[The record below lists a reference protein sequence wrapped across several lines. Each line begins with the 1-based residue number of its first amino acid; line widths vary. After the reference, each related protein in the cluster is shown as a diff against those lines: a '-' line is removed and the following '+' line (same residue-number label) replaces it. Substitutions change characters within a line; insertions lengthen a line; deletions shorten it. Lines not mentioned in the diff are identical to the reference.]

1 MARLY
6 ILHPVDRRFDPVPVH
21 HSTFPA
27 TNDMHSN
34 KIAAIPAGSHYGGKR
49 SASRDLLIFLSAAA
63 AMVTAGNGDENTVP
77 RPPAS
82 KEGALAEKVN
92 AQTRKLLPAKPD
104 RNEIFD
110 AYVSKTSP
118 DVAWSR
124 AWMKAIDFS
133 GVAWDNPR
141 TLTLISPRHAL
152 MARHYQRKVGSKVT
166 FHDKRGR
173 PVTRKISGIENLI
186 HDIAVV
192 ILGED
197 VPATIKSYRLLPPGE
212 SYSELLRGSHTLI
225 TAWAKG
231 ERKVR
236 IHAISSVHAGLVSF
250 VDVATLPAK
259 FFDPLIAGD
268 SGNPSFLW
276 LNNEPVL
283 IETHTYGGSG
293 RGPFFS
299 TPENF
304 AKINAAMLKLSKA
317 HKAPVHQLRTVP
329 AG

>member
-1 MARLY
+1 
-6 ILHPVDRRFDPVPVH
+6 
-21 HSTFPA
+21 
-27 TNDMHSN
+27 MHSI
-34 KIAAIPAGSHYGGKR
+34 KTAAISAGRHYFGK
-49 SASRDLLIFLSAAA
+49 LPGILGLPCFLSVSLAL
-63 AMVTAGNGDENTVP
+63 VSAGNGQTIPVP
-77 RPPAS
+77 RPPTS
-82 KEGALAEKVN
+82 KEGAIAGKVN

-104 RNEIFD
+104 RKEIFD

-124 AWMKAIDFS
+124 SWMKAIDFS
-133 GVAWDNPR
+133 GVAWDSPR
-141 TLTLISPRHAL
+141 TLTLVSPRHAL

-166 FHDKRGR
+166 FHDRRGK
-173 PVTRKISGIENLI
+173 PVTRKISGIENLS

-192 ILGED
+192 ILDEN
-197 VPATIKSYRLLPPGE
+197 VPPTIKTYRLLPPGE
-212 SYSELLRGSHTLI
+212 SYSELLRGSHALI

-236 IHAISSVHAGLVSF
+236 IHAIFSVHAGLVTF
-250 VDVATLPAK
+250 VDAATLPAK
-259 FFDPLIAGD
+259 FFEPLITGD
-268 SGNPSFLW
+268 SGNPTFLW

-304 AKINAAMLKLSKA
+304 TNINAAMLKLSKA
-317 HKAPVHQLRTVP
+317 HKAPVHQLRTVT

>member
-1 MARLY
+1 
-6 ILHPVDRRFDPVPVH
+6 
-21 HSTFPA
+21 
-27 TNDMHSN
+27 MHSI
-34 KIAAIPAGSHYGGKR
+34 KTAAISAGSHYFAKR
-49 SASRDLLIFLSAAA
+49 PLIRALLSFLS
-63 AMVTAGNGDENTVP
+63 VTVALTLLCAGEEPNAPVP
-77 RPPAS
+77 RPSAS
-82 KEGALAEKVN
+82 KEGALAELVN
-92 AQTRKLLPAKPD
+92 AQTRKLLPEKPG
-104 RNEIFD
+104 RNHIFD

-124 AWMKAIDFS
+124 SWIKVIDFS

-141 TLTLISPRHAL
+141 TLTLVSPRHAL
-152 MARHYQRKVGSKVT
+152 MARHYQRKAGSKVT
-166 FHDKRGR
+166 FHDRRGR

-192 ILGED
+192 ILDED
-197 VPATIKSYRLLPPGE
+197 VPVTVKAYRLLPPGE
-212 SYSELLRGSHTLI
+212 SYSKLLRGSHTLI

-236 IHAISSVHAGLVSF
+236 IHAISSINAGLVTFFFYSQLA
-250 VDVATLPAK
+250 DAATLPAK
-259 FFDPLIAGD
+259 FFAPLIAGD

-304 AKINAAMLKLSKA
+304 SKINAAMLKLSKA
-317 HKAPVHQLRTVP
+317 HKAPVHQLQTVSIK
-329 AG
+329 

>member
-1 MARLY
+1 
-6 ILHPVDRRFDPVPVH
+6 
-21 HSTFPA
+21 
-27 TNDMHSN
+27 MHSI
-34 KIAAIPAGSHYGGKR
+34 KTAAISAGRHYFAKR
-49 SASRDLLIFLSAAA
+49 PLIRALLSFLS
-63 AMVTAGNGDENTVP
+63 VTVTLTLLSAGEEETATVP
-77 RPPAS
+77 RPSAS

-92 AQTRKLLPAKPD
+92 AQTRKLLPEKPG
-104 RNEIFD
+104 RNHIFD
-110 AYVSKTSP
+110 AYVSETSP

-124 AWMKAIDFS
+124 SWMKVIDFS
-133 GVAWDNPR
+133 GVAWDSPR
-141 TLTLISPRHAL
+141 TLTLVSPRHAL
-152 MARHYQRKVGSKVT
+152 MARHYQRKVGSRVT
-166 FHDKRGR
+166 FHDRRGR

-192 ILGED
+192 ILDEN
-197 VPATIKSYRLLPPGE
+197 VPVTVKAYRLLPPGDN
-212 SYSELLRGSHTLI
+212 YSGLLRGSHTLI

-236 IHAISSVHAGLVSF
+236 IHSIFSVHAGLVTF
-250 VDVATLPAK
+250 VDAATLPAK
-259 FFDPLIAGD
+259 YFDPLIAGD

-304 AKINAAMLKLSKA
+304 SKINAAMLKLSKA
-317 HKAPVHQLRTVP
+317 HKAPVHQLQTVSIK
-329 AG
+329 